1 MTEVVVSYLSD
12 EARVHTEDGCA
23 GDRVCCRTS
32 GHELDSHRLER
43 LPYLV
48 SGLHVDMLHAAFGEV
63 ELLEE
68 TVVRK
73 YCQDVCEGVSD
84 A

>member
-1 MTEVVVSYLSD
+1 
-12 EARVHTEDGCA
+12 
-23 GDRVCCRTS
+23 
-32 GHELDSHRLER
+32 
-43 LPYLV
+43 
-48 SGLHVDMLHAAFGEV
+48 MLHAAFGEV